1 MSTLK
6 VGVAEKKG
14 TCLKLRQQLE
24 SLERETAA
32 KLAEMDQ
39 YNKDVQVII
48 KWYHNIRQN
57 GFLIS
62 YFNISFWI
70 IMRTVSHVSSQHIN

>member
-1 MSTLK
+1 MFLVPAVSALK

-24 SLERETAA
+24 SLEKETAS

-48 KWYHNIRQN
+48 K
-57 GFLIS
+57 L
-62 YFNISFWI
+62 
-70 IMRTVSHVSSQHIN
+70 